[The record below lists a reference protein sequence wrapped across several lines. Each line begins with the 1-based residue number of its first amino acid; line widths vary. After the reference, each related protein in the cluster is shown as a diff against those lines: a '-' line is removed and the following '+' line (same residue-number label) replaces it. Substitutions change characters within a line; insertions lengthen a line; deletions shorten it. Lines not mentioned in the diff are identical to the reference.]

1 MRFLHIAD
9 VHLDTG
15 FAARSSTVRNRL
27 RQASRDALERCVDT
41 ALQERVDALLIAG
54 DLFDG
59 EHVSFATE
67 RFLLDQLA
75 RLDQAGVAVVYATGN
90 HDPESAVRSGHL
102 AWPGN
107 TTVVAEEKPQTVA
120 VAGRDGKPV
129 GWVTAAG
136 HATVGVE
143 ADLSQA
149 MRPRPG
155 TPLPQVAMLHT
166 QVSSVAARAH
176 GPYAPSN
183 VDYLRQAGFH
193 YWALGHVHQRQ
204 AVSSDDDPPIRYPGN
219 LQGRNP
225 HETGPKGGLL
235 VDVSDPRRP
244 QVEFRAFAPVRWQK
258 LMVSALEDV
267 RTLDQLVKR
276 VVRRWKEFRAEEPA
290 ESDAEW
296 MTVVELTGPAALW
309 RKLREPEEAEYLAEE
324 LTRKLGFLYAE
335 VRTAAVRPLVRV
347 DEHEGRPDVLGA
359 VLELAKEVAAG
370 DSGRL
375 GLGPADFRG
384 FDPNRHG
391 ALDAY
396 LARLLKGGEE
406 EIVSKMLKDEDGRP

>member
-59 EHVSFATE
+59 AHVSFPTE
-67 RFLLDQLA
+67 RFLLNQLA
-75 RLDQAGVAVVYATGN
+75 RLDHAGVAVVYATGN
-90 HDPESAVRSGHL
+90 HDPGSAVRSGHL

-107 TTVVAEEKPQTVA
+107 TTVVAEEKPQTIAIV
-120 VAGRDGKPV
+120 GRDGKPV
-129 GWVTAAG
+129 GWVTAVG

-143 ADLSQA
+143 ADLSRA

-176 GPYAPSN
+176 GSYAPSG
-183 VDYLRQAGFH
+183 VDYLRRAGFH
-193 YWALGHVHQRQ
+193 YWALGHVHRRQ
-204 AVSSDDDPPIRYPGN
+204 AVSDDDPPIHYPGN

-235 VDVSDPRRP
+235 VDMSDPRQP

-258 LMVSALEDV
+258 LVVPALEDV
-267 RTLDQLVKR
+267 RTLDQLEKR

-296 MTVVELTGPAALW
+296 MAVVELTGPAALW
-309 RKLREPEEAEYLAEE
+309 HELQKLEEVEYLEEE
-324 LTRKLGFLYAE
+324 LTRKLGFLDAE
-335 VRTAAVRPLVRV
+335 VGTTAVQRLVRV
-347 DEHEGRPDVLGA
+347 DKYEGWPDVLGEI
-359 VLELAKEVAAG
+359 LGLAKEVAAG

-375 GLGPADFRG
+375 GLGPDDYFVG
-384 FDPNRHG
+384 FDSNRDRT
-391 ALDAY
+391 LDAY
-396 LARLLKGGEE
+396 LERLMKGGEE
-406 EIVSKMLKDEDGRP
+406 EILSKMLKDEDGSP